1 MRGVLVLFLCV
12 VVVFAE
18 ESWWTTFHQMSQR
31 SELEKQNQLKQR
43 SVNIKERMNY
53 NLQQVVVEL
62 QLLNANLAKVMAQ
75 FMTPPPMKE

>member
-1 MRGVLVLFLCV
+1 MMKGVLVLVLFLCV
-12 VVVFAE
+12 VSAE

-53 NLQQVVVEL
+53 NIQQVVVEL

-75 FMTPPPMKE
+75 LMMKE